1 MHALGLLPRR
11 GGHTVDR
18 GAETLMYE
26 VGWQYTHGGYDGF
39 AQPGGPVWPGVI
51 LSFDRNGSN
60 VQ

>member
-1 MHALGLLPRR
+1 MAVAVG
-11 GGHTVDR
+11 TVDR